1 MRQIDIKVATG
12 HKNVELR
19 LVDFAR
25 FESVNEFCDKVEKE
39 VPRLDILVANA
50 GILKFGH
57 DITSD
62 GWEQQCETRTKFC
75 H

>member
-1 MRQIDIKVATG
+1 MAATG

-19 LVDFAR
+19 LVDLAK

-50 GILKFGH
+50 GMVAWKFVAT
-57 DITSD
+57 ID
-62 GWEQQCETRTKFC
+62 GWEQQYASVLFHESL
-75 H
+75 